1 MAYLVKVNFF
11 NSNKHYNFSSEID
24 DLQIGDKVV
33 VETIKGVEIATVC
46 SRQIPIEEYNGTIEL
61 KPIVRRA
68 TGQDLLAFDNNIQ
81 KSAGAAK
88 IFILES
94 QKLNLDMKLL
104 ATEYT
109 LDSTKV
115 VFTYAAADRVDF
127 RELLKVLSSKLKVR
141 IELKQIAPRDRAQL
155 VGGLGPCGLPLCCAT
170 FLGEFDGISL
180 NRAKNQLLS
189 INIPKLSGQ
198 CGKLMCCLKYEDDYY
213 TEQKK
218 LFPDLNTKIVYNG
231 IEYKI
236 TSYNVLS
243 KNVKLEAEDSIVTI
257 TLDEVNKI
265 LHNKDVVEKE
275 NKKTKKEKRNNQFS
289 LDDKHDKPSKK
300 EEKKHEQ
307 KDNKQKKR
315 YHNNNQNR
323 QRKNKNNIKNNG

>member
-1 MAYLVKVNFF
+1 
-11 NSNKHYNFSSEID
+11 
-24 DLQIGDKVV
+24 
-33 VETIKGVEIATVC
+33 
-46 SRQIPIEEYNGTIEL
+46 
-61 KPIVRRA
+61 
-68 TGQDLLAFDNNIQ
+68 
-81 KSAGAAK
+81 
-88 IFILES
+88 
-94 QKLNLDMKLL
+94 
-104 ATEYT
+104 
-109 LDSTKV
+109 
-115 VFTYAAADRVDF
+115 
-127 RELLKVLSSKLKVR
+127 
-141 IELKQIAPRDRAQL
+141 
-155 VGGLGPCGLPLCCAT
+155 
-170 FLGEFDGISL
+170 
-180 NRAKNQLLS
+180 
-189 INIPKLSGQ
+189 
-198 CGKLMCCLKYEDDYY
+198 MCCLKYEDDYY

>member
-104 ATEYT
+104 TTEYT

-275 NKKTKKEKRNNQFS
+275 NKKIKKEKRNGQFS

>member
-104 ATEYT
+104 TTEYT

-155 VGGLGPCGLPLCCAT
+155 VCGLGPCGLPLCCAT

>member
-104 ATEYT
+104 TTEYT

-265 LHNKDVVEKE
+265 LHNKDAVEKE
-275 NKKTKKEKRNNQFS
+275 NKKIKKEKRNNQFS

>member
-1 MAYLVKVNFF
+1 
-11 NSNKHYNFSSEID
+11 
-24 DLQIGDKVV
+24 
-33 VETIKGVEIATVC
+33 
-46 SRQIPIEEYNGTIEL
+46 
-61 KPIVRRA
+61 
-68 TGQDLLAFDNNIQ
+68 
-81 KSAGAAK
+81 
-88 IFILES
+88 
-94 QKLNLDMKLL
+94 
-104 ATEYT
+104 
-109 LDSTKV
+109 
-115 VFTYAAADRVDF
+115 
-127 RELLKVLSSKLKVR
+127 
-141 IELKQIAPRDRAQL
+141 
-155 VGGLGPCGLPLCCAT
+155 
-170 FLGEFDGISL
+170 
-180 NRAKNQLLS
+180 
-189 INIPKLSGQ
+189 
-198 CGKLMCCLKYEDDYY
+198 MCCLKYEDDYY

-275 NKKTKKEKRNNQFS
+275 NKKIKKEKRNNQFS

>member
-88 IFILES
+88 IFIIES

-104 ATEYT
+104 TTEYT

-218 LFPDLNTKIVYNG
+218 LFPNLNTKIVYNG

-275 NKKTKKEKRNNQFS
+275 NKKIKKEKRNNQFS

-315 YHNNNQNR
+315 YHNNNQNK

>member
-104 ATEYT
+104 TTEYT

-275 NKKTKKEKRNNQFS
+275 NKKVKKEKRNNQFS